1 MEDINPIELL
11 KEEMDTDEIHLKV
24 NVIHRLK
31 TIILSI
37 GPDDTVKKLIPY
49 LESKHALRSHNTLQ
63 PSSRKKT
70 TKSFSPLPKSSETFG
85 SFSTTKPSFCPC

>member
-37 GPDDTVKKLIPY
+37 GPEETIKKLIPY
-49 LESKHALRSHNTLQ
+49 LESTIIPDSNLCRSH
-63 PSSRKKT
+63 
-70 TKSFSPLPKSSETFG
+70 
-85 SFSTTKPSFCPC
+85 